1 MQIISTGIREL
12 DEVLGGGFPRNS
24 SVLLLGNMGADPE
37 ALAFEML
44 YSHLKE
50 GGKGLL
56 SVFDYPPSEVR
67 DKMREFGWVTKRF
80 EEENKFIL
88 ADFYTHAFSLEEFYK
103 PEKYF
108 CKKPTDYTYITNYFN
123 TIWEELLEKSANGDY
138 LGVILSLTTVVQW
151 CGENEALKLA
161 YLTATKYR
169 PLGCTIFVLN
179 PSAVR
184 NSTLAMLGNRSEV
197 VIKLFIGESERVPE
211 KKIVVLKSPLPRW
224 LNKPLLYTVLPERGF
239 FIGESI

>member
-1 MQIISTGIREL
+1 MRIISTGIREL

-24 SVLLLGNMGADPE
+24 SILLLGDIGTDPE

-50 GGKGLL
+50 GGQGLL

-67 DKMREFGWVTKRF
+67 EKMEKFGWNIKHF
-80 EEENKFIL
+80 EEKNEFIL
-88 ADFYTHAFSLEEFYK
+88 ADFYTHAFSLEKFYK
-103 PEKYF
+103 PEKYY
-108 CKKPTDYTYITNYFN
+108 CKRPTDYSYITNYYN
-123 TIWEELLEKSANGDY
+123 TIWQELLEKSEEGGY
-138 LGVILSLTTVVQW
+138 LGVVLSLTTVVQW

-161 YLTATKYR
+161 YLMATKYR

-179 PSAVR
+179 PSAVKD
-184 NSTLAMLGNRSEV
+184 STLAMLGSRSEV

-211 KKIVVLKSPLPRW
+211 KKIVVLKASLPRW